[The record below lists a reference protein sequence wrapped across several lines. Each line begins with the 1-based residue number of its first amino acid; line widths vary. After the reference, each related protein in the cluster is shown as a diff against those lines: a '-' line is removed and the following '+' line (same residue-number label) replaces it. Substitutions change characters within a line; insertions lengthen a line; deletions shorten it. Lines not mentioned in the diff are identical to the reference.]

1 MPNSKSDALQL
12 VNTEHAPVAND
23 LLDAC
28 GLAMD
33 QALGLE
39 KTSLSA
45 LSQWNAQA
53 MELAWS
59 FAPVFCD
66 LFHLTMRSFAGC
78 IEMSRYF
85 CLVPYGQTQS
95 GAPQLGGDGEVID
108 SPEAEA
114 RQISAELAS
123 CMDAAIGAE
132 SVDEAELVM
141 PVPPVLK
148 APEAALPAH
157 RAVEFGEAVDGSE
170 AVGVALAEAA

>member
-1 MPNSKSDALQL
+1 MQNSKSAASQL
-12 VNTEHAPVAND
+12 VTTEHAPVSND

-66 LFHLTMRSFAGC
+66 LFHLTMRNVAGC
-78 IEMSRYF
+78 MEMSRYF
-85 CLVPYGQTQS
+85 CLVPYWQTQS
-95 GAPQLGGDGEVID
+95 APQLAADGEVID

-114 RQISAELAS
+114 RQITAELAR
-123 CMDAAIGAE
+123 CMDAAIG
-132 SVDEAELVM
+132 VDEAEVEFVM

-148 APEAALPAH
+148 APDAALPTH
-157 RAVEFGEAVDGSE
+157 RTLEFSEAVDGSE
-170 AVGVALAEAA
+170 AVGLAMAEAA